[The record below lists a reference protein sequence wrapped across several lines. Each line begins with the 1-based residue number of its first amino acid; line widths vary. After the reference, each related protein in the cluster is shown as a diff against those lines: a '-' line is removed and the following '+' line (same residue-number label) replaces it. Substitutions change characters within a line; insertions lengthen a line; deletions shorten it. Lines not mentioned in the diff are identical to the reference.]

1 MNATVNHTIGGRPQN
16 SLATNLAMTG
26 LKPSSPA
33 GFDRSYTTG
42 SRQFSLASREPF
54 QWQLPQ
60 DQTRPCDHQPLSHPT
75 QIEDGDMDQ
84 ELHQERDALR
94 NTMGESTHTLF
105 QEQYEGRHLLFA
117 GLEDYDPP
125 SHLSRSYLNSLESA
139 PTTERSFLE
148 WYPRGNATLTFPGHD
163 GELQT
168 IGGIPPWVIESRCPL
183 LGMAF
188 EESRSGPHLHLEALS
203 PPAALPLLRY
213 LYTGSYAMTS
223 AAGDYFRDVPTSV
236 LLHCELYRLA
246 DIYELP
252 ELRSEA
258 YLNVFRQCEFGCSS
272 PDKPIDLCAA
282 IRFIYEH
289 LQEHEQIID
298 AIVNYCVSCFQRH
311 HLGDDEHFKEL
322 AYTIRPFH
330 QALCRNSMGRE
341 FADENRQTVV
351 VLITS
356 QLQQLSSGY
365 RSARIDLINMPPEKI
380 RTFCTTT
387 CRTTSTAMTTTTHPR
402 KRQYESTPDTSRKS
416 ALTLALRQRATTDAP
431 GLEQRAAPGT
441 EAGHRTQI
449 VHELAAGDSD
459 WKSYQ
464 LSDEDYDMVARPGAV
479 EAMSTDDETYTDVET
494 PTHSS
499 ISTLRNEAHVL
510 PIRIRLTADFQR
522 TSALAESDSDSDWT
536 VL

>member
-1 MNATVNHTIGGRPQN
+1 MNTTVNHAIGGRPRT
-16 SLATNLAMTG
+16 SPAANLAMTDRED
-26 LKPSSPA
+26 SS
-33 GFDRSYTTG
+33 GFDHSYTT
-42 SRQFSLASREPF
+42 SSHQFSLASREPF
-54 QWQLPQ
+54 QWQLPH

-75 QIEDGDMDQ
+75 QIKDSDMDQ

-117 GLEDYDPP
+117 GLDDYDPP

-148 WYPRGNATLTFPGHD
+148 WYPMGNATLTFPGHD

-203 PPAALPLLRY
+203 PRAALPLLRY

-252 ELRSEA
+252 ELQSEA

-272 PDKPIDLCAA
+272 PEKPIDLCAA

-341 FADENRQTVV
+341 FADETAAAIIR
-351 VLITS
+351 LPFRA
-356 QLQQLSSGY
+356 Y
-365 RSARIDLINMPPEKI
+365 RPEKYASREDPDLLHDDVPYHI
-380 RTFCTTT
+380 HGNDDDAAP
-387 CRTTSTAMTTTTHPR
+387 SR

-416 ALTLALRQRATTDAP
+416 ALTLALRQRATTSVP
-431 GLEQRAAPGT
+431 GLEQCAAPSAEPEIHSQT
-441 EAGHRTQI
+441 K
-449 VHELAAGDSD
+449 HELAAGDGDQKAHQS
-459 WKSYQ
+459 
-464 LSDEDYDMVARPGAV
+464 SDEDYDMVARPEAV
-479 EAMSTDDETYTDVET
+479 DAMSTDDETYTDVEA

-510 PIRIRLTADFQR
+510 PVRIRFTAASQR

>member
-1 MNATVNHTIGGRPQN
+1 
-16 SLATNLAMTG
+16 MTD
-26 LKPSSPA
+26 LKDSS
-33 GFDRSYTTG
+33 GFDHSYTT
-42 SRQFSLASREPF
+42 SSHQFSLASREPF
-54 QWQLPQ
+54 QWQLPH

-75 QIEDGDMDQ
+75 QIEDSDMDQ

-117 GLEDYDPP
+117 GVDDYDPP

-148 WYPRGNATLTFPGHD
+148 WYPTGNATLTFPGRD

-213 LYTGSYAMTS
+213 LYTGSYAMVS

-311 HLGDDEHFKEL
+311 HLGDDENFKEL

-341 FADENRQTVV
+341 FADENNRGTDY
-351 VLITS
+351 LPAAAAIIR
-356 QLQQLSSGY
+356 LPFRAY
-365 RSARIDLINMPPEKI
+365 RPEKYASREDPDLLHDDVPYHI
-380 RTFCTTT
+380 HGNDDDDAP
-387 CRTTSTAMTTTTHPR
+387 SR
-402 KRQYESTPDTSRKS
+402 KRPYESTPDASRKS
-416 ALTLALRQRATTDAP
+416 ALTLALRQRATTSEP

-441 EAGHRTQI
+441 EAGHRSQS
-449 VHELAAGDSD
+449 VHELAAGGSD
-459 WKSYQ
+459 QNSYQ
-464 LSDEDYDMVARPGAV
+464 SLDEDYDMVARPEAV
-479 EAMSTDDETYTDVET
+479 EAMSTDDEMYTDVEA

-499 ISTLRNEAHVL
+499 ISTLRNEAQVL
-510 PIRIRLTADFQR
+510 PIRSRFTAASQR